1 MLDSYLL
8 NRVYC
13 SWKWLQE
20 RASTF
25 HMSELFTYI
34 LKPGSVDL
42 WPMTPLA
49 ESLKQSWSG
58 RFIKQ
63 IHLLCRN
70 SHVIKQYLYT
80 WGRSEW
86 TWRPLI
92 LRSRIVIKRN
102 GKLDQA
108 ETDRSIKTLITTD
121 SDSMALEILHRLSEE
136 QGRFCYFG
144 ERRFSNI
151 WDTGLGSSPL
161 SVWKAEGL
169 SDESQGPHRQ
179 KCIGHSSKGASPINS
194 WILAAAF
201 SHPLL
206 LSIWL

>member
-8 NRVYC
+8 NRLYC

-20 RASTF
+20 WASTF
-25 HMSELFTYI
+25 HISELFTYI

-58 RFIKQ
+58 RFIKE
-63 IHLLCRN
+63 IHLLCKN

-92 LRSRIVIKRN
+92 LRSRIVIKIN

-108 ETDRSIKTLITTD
+108 ETDRPTKTFD
-121 SDSMALEILHRLSEE
+121 HHRLWLHGS
-136 QGRFCYFG
+136 GNPPPTV
-144 ERRFSNI
+144 RR
-151 WDTGLGSSPL
+151 TRK
-161 SVWKAEGL
+161 V
-169 SDESQGPHRQ
+169 
-179 KCIGHSSKGASPINS
+179 
-194 WILAAAF
+194 
-201 SHPLL
+201 LL
-206 LSIWL
+206 LWGKKILKHLGHRPGKLTPLHLKSRGSFWWISGAT